1 MNKETKQWTWNDG
14 WILMSVYLAQSKEE
28 AILADVI
35 AAADSTNHAI
45 PTPNELTHAFTKLR
59 NSGVLKIEN
68 DTYKISS
75 QYLSDIENAYKT
87 KGGLFETAINGQ
99 NWLNASGLKIV
110 NTPKVKVTEE
120 EVKKAYNVYNVY
132 ISNIRKKG

>member
-1 MNKETKQWTWNDG
+1 MNEETKQWTWNDG

-28 AILADVI
+28 AILADII

-59 NSGVLKIEN
+59 NSGVLKIQN
-68 DTYKISS
+68 NTYKIRS

-87 KGGLFETAINGQ
+87 KGGLFETASKGKK
-99 NWLNASGLKIV
+99 WLNASGLKIV
-110 NTPKVKVTEE
+110 KYT
-120 EVKKAYNVYNVY
+120 
-132 ISNIRKKG
+132 